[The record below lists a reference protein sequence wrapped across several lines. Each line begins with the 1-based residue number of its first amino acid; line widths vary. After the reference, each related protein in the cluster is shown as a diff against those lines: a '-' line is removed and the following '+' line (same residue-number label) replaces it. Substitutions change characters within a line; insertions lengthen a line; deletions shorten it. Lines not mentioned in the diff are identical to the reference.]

1 MMEGRRL
8 VMAKRGG
15 LVAVLAGFAV
25 FPLVF
30 TNPAVTTIAVFTL
43 LFMASATAW
52 NGFSGYTGY
61 IALGHAAFFGTGAYV
76 LAIMAQHLNLS
87 GDSSLFALVPV
98 AGVAAAVVA
107 VPFGLVALRTRRH
120 TFVVITI
127 AIFFIFQLVATNLG
141 ITNGSSGIQVPT
153 PNWDP
158 ATFNN
163 PFYYVSLGLVL
174 FATLISWGLRRSVLG
189 LQLLAIRDDED
200 RARGLGVPAGRA
212 KLIAF
217 VLSAVPVGMAGAVYA
232 YFLGQIF
239 PQFAFNPLFDLSIA
253 LMSLFGGIG
262 TLAGPLIGALVL
274 ESLQQYFT
282 LQFSNGDLY
291 LVIYGALFLAV
302 LIWLPRGVIPTV
314 SDWWK
319 RRSARRLGLAGQGE
333 AGASSPSATGGE
345 ALAPVARVSND
356 LAVPRQQM

>member
-1 MMEGRRL
+1 M
-8 VMAKRGG
+8 
-15 LVAVLAGFAV
+15 LVALAI

-30 TNPAVTTIAVFTL
+30 TNPTVTTIAVFTL

-52 NGFSGYTGY
+52 NGFAGYSGY

-76 LAIMAQHLNLS
+76 LAIVAQRLDVP
-87 GDSSLFALVPV
+87 GGSLMFALVPL
-98 AGVAAAVVA
+98 AGLGAAVVA

-127 AIFFIFQLVATNLG
+127 AVFFIFQLLAFNLS
-141 ITNGSSGIQVPT
+141 ITEGSSGIQVAS
-153 PNWDP
+153 PNW
-158 ATFNN
+158 AASTYNN
-163 PFYYVSLGLVL
+163 PYYYVALGIVV
-174 FATLISWGLRRSVLG
+174 FATVISWGLRRSVLG

-200 RARGLGVPAGRA
+200 RARGLGVPVGRA

-217 VLSAVPVGMAGAVYA
+217 VISAVPVGMCGAVYA

-239 PQFAFNPLFDLSIA
+239 PQFAFNPLFDLSVA

-262 TLAGPLIGALVL
+262 TLAGPLLGALLL

-282 LQFSNGDLY
+282 IQFSNGDLY

-302 LIWLPRGVIPTV
+302 LLWLPRGILPTLG
-314 SDWWK
+314 DLI
-319 RRSARRLGLAGQGE
+319 RRLPKSGARGNFANAAVTTPSGNPEDGDPRAGPLAI
-333 AGASSPSATGGE
+333 AGRGVVGSRRE
-345 ALAPVARVSND
+345 H
-356 LAVPRQQM
+356 